1 MLLIALTVSI
11 TVAILAIFGFFILR
25 KAYQDYRTSFHTTI
39 NRGLVEMFLFIPP
52 ETLFVLTIILIL
64 VVFYVTLLL
73 TGAYVLSLII
83 ALSFILI
90 PRVMLYILRKRRI
103 TLLTQQLPD
112 FLMSVSRA
120 MEAGSSLNQSLEVSI
135 AEDSGPVSQ
144 EFALVMKE
152 VRLGVDFNK
161 ALDNFSRRV
170 PIEEA
175 MLVATAI
182 KISREI
188 GGNLS
193 EAIYRLSVT
202 LRSKLEMEGKIKA
215 LTGQGRMQ
223 GIVMT
228 LLPVFLG
235 FVLFK
240 MEPEAMSKLITEPIG
255 WVVLVLIV
263 IMELIGYFFIRKIVN
278 IDV

>member
-1 MLLIALTVSI
+1 MLLIAILVSLTV
-11 TVAILAIFGFFILR
+11 VVLAVFGFYLFR
-25 KAYQDYRTSFHTTI
+25 KSYLDYKKTFHTTI
-39 NRGLVEMFLFIPP
+39 NSGLVEMFLFFPP

-64 VVFYVTLLL
+64 VVFFAALLL
-73 TGAYVLSLII
+73 TGALILSIII

-90 PRVMLYILRKRRI
+90 PRIMLHILKKRRLK
-103 TLLTQQLPD
+103 LLTQQLPD

-120 MEAGSSLNQSLEVSI
+120 MQAGSSLNQSLEVAI
-135 AEDSGPVSQ
+135 TEDSGPVSQ

-152 VRLGVDFNK
+152 VRLGVDFSK

-193 EAIYRLSVT
+193 EAIFRLSNT
-202 LRSKLEMEGKIKA
+202 LRSKLEMEGKIQA

-228 LLPVFLG
+228 LLPIFLG

-240 MEPEAMSKLITEPIG
+240 MEPEAMEKLFTDPIG
-255 WVVLVLIV
+255 WVVLALIV